1 MITESKHWR
10 WLPGMR
16 GLYASDVPGGWAGSR
31 YCGGGRWLDD
41 HAVQF
46 GPEPRG
52 IVGRRPWRDGVPHR
66 ADKTDAATKGCL
78 LELVREAWEDPHLYT
93 RWSRSKQRWEV
104 RRDDGYLKPVIG
116 ERGTE
121 WGALEA
127 ALLAAP

>member
-1 MITESKHWR
+1 MSITKSPCPTSPTPSSRHWR

-41 HAVQF
+41 HAVQSPLEF
-46 GPEPRG
+46 CG
-52 IVGRRPWRDGVPHR
+52 IVP
-66 ADKTDAATKGCL
+66 DKTDAATKGCL